1 MSNHTGASTEELR
14 DELVAVALDKV
25 LLLHVG
31 MELAKHY
38 IEVEGLAFEAGAA
51 RLTTRSGGVQRRA

>member
-14 DELVAVALDKV
+14 DGLVAVALDKV

-31 MELAKHY
+31 MELAKH
-38 IEVEGLAFEAGAA
+38 
-51 RLTTRSGGVQRRA
+51 